1 MMGDRPVDVTTYY
14 ETTHIRPNCTPDGL
28 RPLFCSDNGTCDPY
42 YDRVKNVKVWRGSN
56 LPAIRL
62 ERAIK
67 GFSSGAFFDNLWP
80 KHTRAGDM
88 LSKDPKDKSDRT
100 RSSGYYVFADSTTSF
115 MILIGVFPVR
125 YR

>member
-1 MMGDRPVDVTTYY
+1 M
-14 ETTHIRPNCTPDGL
+14 
-28 RPLFCSDNGTCDPY
+28 SDSYG
-42 YDRVKNVKVWRGSN
+42 V
-56 LPAIRL
+56 RL
-62 ERAIK
+62 QTKRAIK

-115 MILIGVFPVR
+115 MILIGVFFPSATGIMAGSNRSGNLRDASRSIPLGTLAAQITTSVVCK
-125 YR
+125 